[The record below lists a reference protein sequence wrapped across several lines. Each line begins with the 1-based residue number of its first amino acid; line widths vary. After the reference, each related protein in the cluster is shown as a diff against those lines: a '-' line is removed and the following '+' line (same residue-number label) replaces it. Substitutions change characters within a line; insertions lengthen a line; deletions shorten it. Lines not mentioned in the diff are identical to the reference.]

1 MSLAPQELENTAS
14 KYASDAIKFDSQG
27 ARGMAIAH
35 YQQAIDA
42 LVKLLQLYPNSKL
55 NQIYKER
62 CNSYHNRINALQQAH
77 GVEPAVDPKASDA
90 EQKQSV
96 KRQEDEND
104 FEDLVMKEK
113 PDVTWAEVI
122 GLDDA
127 KNALRES
134 IVYPTK
140 RPDLFPLGW
149 PKGMLLYG
157 PPGTG
162 KTTIAFLVAKQFGY
176 DMIGLNASDVR
187 SKSRINEILT
197 PVLGNVSVLGMPMIF
212 VDEVDGI
219 HGRGDYGGAAAL
231 VDILKEP
238 TVPIVLAANN
248 DALEKMKNIKK
259 VVKTIS
265 FKKIP
270 PRLLRV
276 YLENILKKENAK
288 LSPGSLIKVIDKSR
302 GDIRSMINLT
312 QSFVT
317 GFNPQTE
324 NSFEK
329 INVEDGVNAFFKSNS
344 IEEARVVLYSM
355 QIDPREKINAF
366 YSSII
371 TSDLDNP
378 TLAKYLKII
387 SKTDMLYG
395 KIMKTQNWRLLRY
408 LNDILITLYQNDDRI
423 RYSKY
428 NLSQIGRASWRER
441 VEISV
446 VAESLKKKMN

>member
-1 MSLAPQELENTAS
+1 MWSEKYRPQII
-14 KYASDAIKFDSQG
+14 SDMVGNEEPRVAIMEWFAKWKKG
-27 ARGMAIAH
+27 TKPLL
-35 YQQAIDA
+35 
-42 LVKLLQLYPNSKL
+42 LV
-55 NQIYKER
+55 
-62 CNSYHNRINALQQAH
+62 
-77 GVEPAVDPKASDA
+77 
-90 EQKQSV
+90 
-96 KRQEDEND
+96 
-104 FEDLVMKEK
+104 
-113 PDVTWAEVI
+113 
-122 GLDDA
+122 
-127 KNALRES
+127 
-134 IVYPTK
+134 
-140 RPDLFPLGW
+140 
-149 PKGMLLYG
+149 G
-157 PPGTG
+157 PPGIG
-162 KTTIAFLVAKQFGY
+162 KTTMAFLVAKQFGY

-197 PVLGNVSVLGMPMIF
+197 PVLGNVSVLGEPMIF

-248 DALEKMKNIKK
+248 DTLEKMKNIKK

-270 PRLLRV
+270 PRLLRI
-276 YLENILKKENAK
+276 YLENILQKENAK
-288 LSPGSLIKVIDKSR
+288 LSPGSLIKVIEKSR

-324 NSFEK
+324 NSFET
-329 INVEDGVNAFFKSNS
+329 INVEDGINAFFKANS
-344 IEEARVVLYSM
+344 FEEARIVLYSM
-355 QIDPREKINAF
+355 QINPREKINAF

-371 TSDLDNP
+371 TSDLDNS

-387 SKTDMLYG
+387 SKADMLYG

-428 NLSQIGRASWRER
+428 NLSWPLLNRIRWDGVKLKSLSSIMAKKLHLSSSAFVAIGLPYVLFCMKNKTLELELQETFGDIIEKEMEQIP
-441 VEISV
+441 
-446 VAESLKKKMN
+446 

>member
-1 MSLAPQELENTAS
+1 MWSEKYRPQII
-14 KYASDAIKFDSQG
+14 SDMVGNEEPRVAIMEWFAKWKKG
-27 ARGMAIAH
+27 TKPLL
-35 YQQAIDA
+35 
-42 LVKLLQLYPNSKL
+42 LV
-55 NQIYKER
+55 
-62 CNSYHNRINALQQAH
+62 
-77 GVEPAVDPKASDA
+77 
-90 EQKQSV
+90 
-96 KRQEDEND
+96 
-104 FEDLVMKEK
+104 
-113 PDVTWAEVI
+113 
-122 GLDDA
+122 
-127 KNALRES
+127 
-134 IVYPTK
+134 
-140 RPDLFPLGW
+140 
-149 PKGMLLYG
+149 G
-157 PPGTG
+157 PSGIG
-162 KTTIAFLVAKQFGY
+162 KTTMAFLVAKQFGY

-197 PVLGNVSVLGMPMIF
+197 PVLGNVSVLGEPMIF

-248 DALEKMKNIKK
+248 DTLEKMKNIKK

-270 PRLLRV
+270 PRLLRI
-276 YLENILKKENAK
+276 YLENILQKENAK
-288 LSPGSLIKVIDKSR
+288 LSPGSLIKVIEKSR

-324 NSFEK
+324 NSFET
-329 INVEDGVNAFFKSNS
+329 INVEDGINAFFKANS
-344 IEEARVVLYSM
+344 FEEARIVLYSM
-355 QIDPREKINAF
+355 QINPREKINAF

-371 TSDLDNP
+371 TSDLDNS

-387 SKTDMLYG
+387 SKADMLYG

-428 NLSQIGRASWRER
+428 NLSWSLLNRIRWDGVKLKSLSSIMAKKLHLSSSAFVAIGLPYVLFCIKNKTLELELQETFGDIIEKEMEQIP
-441 VEISV
+441 
-446 VAESLKKKMN
+446 